1 MMDREYPDI
10 KKYRDIIEAPHHVS
24 ETRPRMSL
32 FDRAAQFAPFAALTG
47 YGDVIEEVSRLTDSM
62 PELAEDK
69 KEVLDR
75 KMKSFTAGS
84 EGPRELI
91 ITFFVPD
98 GKKEGGSYCR
108 ISGRVKRSDDG
119 NGNIVLDDG
128 TLIRKEF
135 VVDID
140 KQL

>member
-1 MMDREYPDI
+1 MTEKKYPDI
-10 KKYRDIIEAPHHVS
+10 KKYRDIIEVPHHVS

-47 YGDVIEEVSRLTDSM
+47 YDDMIKEAARLTDSM

-75 KMKSFTAGS
+75 KMKIITAGS
-84 EGPRELI
+84 GGMQELI

-98 GKKEGGSYCR
+98 KKKEGGSYCR

-128 TLIRKEF
+128 TLIRREF